1 MCRRMRNELTSRGM
15 TGAGITRDEAI
26 VAITRKLV
34 EVCAPVRVYLFGS
47 VARGDDGPDS
57 DLDFLVVVPDD
68 APEALFRSGVI
79 ARALWG
85 IPYAADAIPWRQS
98 DFEGRAAFVVASLP
112 ATVVREG
119 RLLYDAGRMAA

>member
-34 EVCAPVRVYLFGS
+34 EVCAPVCIYLFGS

-68 APEALFRSGVI
+68 APQALFRSGVI

-119 RLLYDAGRMAA
+119 MLVYDAGRMAA